1 MRSERKRLLND
12 EGETG
17 RLVAF
22 CDGVFAVAM
31 TVLVFN
37 LQVPQPGAQV
47 TASET
52 LLTALGKQ
60 LPIYASYA
68 SRFMLSSI
76 YLLNHP
82 PACRHIKRADRLLL
96 VIKLLHLKS
105 IEVLPF

>member
-17 RLVAF
+17 RLVTF

-37 LQVPQPGAQV
+37 LQVPQPGALV

-60 LPIYASYA
+60 RPIYMSYV
-68 SRFMLSSI
+68 SSF
-76 YLLNHP
+76 LL
-82 PACRHIKRADRLLL
+82 IGIFWTIRLCCKNEGVMINSSL
-96 VIKLLHLKS
+96 
-105 IEVLPF
+105 FGA